1 MLLDVLPL
9 IPWQLALG
17 ATGHVFKLARLARL
31 PRTYSRLQPTVVYAR
46 QHKHVRL
53 SSQYEAFNACG
64 AGFAFSL
71 STHLCACISWQ
82 VLIARWE
89 HIGSAERAAETRY
102 VPA

>member
-46 QHKHVRL
+46 QVISAWK
-53 SSQYEAFNACG
+53 AC
-64 AGFAFSL
+64 AQCDIPC
-71 STHLCACISWQ
+71 H
-82 VLIARWE
+82 
-89 HIGSAERAAETRY
+89 ERA
-102 VPA
+102 PKNGF